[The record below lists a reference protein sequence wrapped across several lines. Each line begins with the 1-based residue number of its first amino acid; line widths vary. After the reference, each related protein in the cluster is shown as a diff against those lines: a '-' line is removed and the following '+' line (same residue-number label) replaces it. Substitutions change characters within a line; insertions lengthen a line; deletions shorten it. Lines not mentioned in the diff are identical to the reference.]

1 STFPFRVRLADG
13 AGYMEC
19 GTNNSSTGFSRRME
33 CGEGVDA
40 LRVPPW
46 LPELNAVSTSSEY
59 VAALTSDGRVLE
71 WNISDPRKFQI
82 REGLSNLVAVTTGM
96 RFTAALSA
104 DGTVTGWGQLGPGP
118 FYVPAELSN
127 VVAVAGGNGYC
138 LAL

>member
-1 STFPFRVRLADG
+1 MPKFTWAVFELGLCEELSPQRIALRARWRATKPIPSTFPFRVRLADG

-71 WNISDPRKFQI
+71 WNIS
-82 REGLSNLVAVTTGM
+82 
-96 RFTAALSA
+96 
-104 DGTVTGWGQLGPGP
+104 
-118 FYVPAELSN
+118 
-127 VVAVAGGNGYC
+127 
-138 LAL
+138 